1 LLQILEP
8 QILAAEPDGRKN
20 ERLYP
25 AGRPATAPAKSTHDA
40 GHDAPWKRIVVAV
53 HLIISA
59 AYSALAYMA
68 TSAARVS
75 LLYDIRNVDIGERKG
90 MQVAAFVR
98 PQALLPSCGA
108 QHADETMALSRAFP
122 QHFRGAADAPK
133 RILFLNVDRGPD
145 ENMAFFE
152 TVYANVVMFLR
163 MGLGLLVVASRAA
176 GHSSANWHEQ
186 VQSYIRKATEAAMYS
201 CEQYGV
207 PRFKANKEPASDA
220 DRSLMRDNLFFECE
234 QIALSITH
242 QTAYGNP
249 VAAVVGMGHDEH
261 LGSAALSEHRAAR
274 NAASTAASESGRKS
288 TGTSK
293 VPGCS
298 CRPDGQ
304 RGGGA
309 CSSAACKSC
318 GAQGR
323 PCTLFCAC
331 MGKCA
336 NPHNTMV
343 LPGGKRLDELNKM
356 YLDDVV
362 ALLNPTDIERFSVRH
377 VIRTKYCLQVST
389 PSASS
394 DRV

>member
-1 LLQILEP
+1 M
-8 QILAAEPDGRKN
+8 
-20 ERLYP
+20 
-25 AGRPATAPAKSTHDA
+25 
-40 GHDAPWKRIVVAV
+40 
-53 HLIISA
+53 HLIISS
-59 AYSALAYMA
+59 AYSALAYVA

-75 LLYDIRNVDIGERKG
+75 LLYDIRNVDIGERRG
-90 MQVAAFVR
+90 MQVAAYVR
-98 PQALLPSCGA
+98 PQAVLPSCGA

-122 QHFRGAADAPK
+122 QHFRGADDAPK

-152 TVYANVVMFLR
+152 TVYANVLMFLR

-201 CEQYGV
+201 CVHYGV

-220 DRSLMRDNLFFECE
+220 DRRLMRRNLFYECKR
-234 QIALSITH
+234 IAKSITH

-249 VAAVVGMGHDEH
+249 VAAVVGMRHNPH

-274 NAASTAASESGRKS
+274 NGASTAGSESGRKS

-298 CRPDGQ
+298 CKPDGQ

-309 CSSAACKSC
+309 CSSAACRSC
-318 GAQGR
+318 LAQGR

-336 NPHNTMV
+336 NPHNAMPQWSF
-343 LPGGKRLDELNKM
+343 LGAND
-356 YLDDVV
+356 
-362 ALLNPTDIERFSVRH
+362 
-377 VIRTKYCLQVST
+377 ST
-389 PSASS
+389 SS
-394 DRV
+394 IACISTTSWPC

>member
-1 LLQILEP
+1 MMLGWECRATGMKP
-8 QILAAEPDGRKN
+8 ETVDRHVRK
-20 ERLYP
+20 EA
-25 AGRPATAPAKSTHDA
+25 AGRDA
-40 GHDAPWKRIVVAV
+40 
-53 HLIISA
+53 
-59 AYSALAYMA
+59 A
-68 TSAARVS
+68 TSAWA
-75 LLYDIRNVDIGERKG
+75 E
-90 MQVAAFVR
+90 AAVR
-98 PQALLPSCGA
+98 
-108 QHADETMALSRAFP
+108 
-122 QHFRGAADAPK
+122 
-133 RILFLNVDRGPD
+133 
-145 ENMAFFE
+145 
-152 TVYANVVMFLR
+152 LR
-163 MGLGLLVVASRAA
+163 TA
-176 GHSSANWHEQ
+176 
-186 VQSYIRKATEAAMYS
+186 ATEAVAALPAAPAHKRRALEAAIEGGDADSSAHRRALRDAGQKARKKAMGHSPRGHQKRLMARFPDLGPFVMALVTQMGGRATERRDSDHICIKSTYRVIAS
-201 CEQYGV
+201 IVSARFGV
-207 PRFKANKEPASDA
+207 CISAPRFKANKEPASDA

-343 LPGGKRLDELNKM
+343 LPGAKRLDELNSM

-394 DRV
+394 ARV